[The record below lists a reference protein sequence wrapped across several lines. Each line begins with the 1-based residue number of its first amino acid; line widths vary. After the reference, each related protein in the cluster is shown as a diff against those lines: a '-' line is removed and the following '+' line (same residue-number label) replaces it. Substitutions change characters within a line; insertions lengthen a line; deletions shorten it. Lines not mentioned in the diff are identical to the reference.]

1 MSAAAIF
8 QIVVLLVLLG
18 VTVPP
23 LGRYLAGVFGDPE
36 LGGEPEPAPGERV
49 FGPIERVIYRACR
62 IDPGSQQR
70 WTGYAMSLLAFSL
83 ASVVGL
89 YALLRL

>member
-8 QIVVLLVLLG
+8 QLLVLLVLLG

-36 LGGEPEPAPGERV
+36 LGGEPEPTLGERL

-62 IDPGSQQR
+62 VNPGAQQR
-70 WTGYAMSLLAFSL
+70 WTCLLYTSPSPRDRTRSRMPSSA
-83 ASVVGL
+83 
-89 YALLRL
+89 

>member
-8 QIVVLLVLLG
+8 QILVLLVLLG

-36 LGGEPEPAPGERV
+36 LGGEPEPTPGERE
-49 FGPIERVIYRACR
+49 FGPIESMIYRAWR
-62 IDPGSQQR
+62 IEPG
-70 WTGYAMSLLAFSL
+70 
-83 ASVVGL
+83 
-89 YALLRL
+89 